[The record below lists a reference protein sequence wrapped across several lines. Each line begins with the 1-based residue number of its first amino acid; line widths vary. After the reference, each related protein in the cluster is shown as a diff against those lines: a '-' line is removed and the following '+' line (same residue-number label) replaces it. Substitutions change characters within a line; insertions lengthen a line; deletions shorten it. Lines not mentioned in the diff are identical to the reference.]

1 LDKHRPNP
9 PHLAKLRFRNLD
21 RGLKFESL
29 FSLEP
34 TIEMAS
40 HIDFEFFD
48 HLYRSRK
55 TLLRILA
62 DRGYNT
68 KPFENFGPDEIEA
81 MVIAGAEALR
91 MDLERP
97 KTADSNI
104 TKCRVVYSLTKLKS
118 KLGSFLNNL
127 LDKTN
132 TDAVDP
138 LTTEVIVMLAA
149 PEGEPV
155 VDMYHTASYEQLTK
169 EKLRIFF
176 FRIANLVI
184 HPSDH
189 VLVPK
194 HEKLAEEEIPFPK
207 AERYKLPFIR
217 FHEDMQARI
226 LGLVPRDIVKITR
239 PSPSSGVY
247 TMYRICSP

>member
-1 LDKHRPNP
+1 MT
-9 PHLAKLRFRNLD
+9 
-21 RGLKFESL
+21 SQ
-29 FSLEP
+29 
-34 TIEMAS
+34 
-40 HIDFEFFD
+40 IDFEFFD
-48 HLYRSRK
+48 HLYRSRR

-81 MVIAGAEALR
+81 MVIAGQDALR

-97 KTADSNI
+97 KPEDSNI
-104 TKCRVVYSLTKLKS
+104 TKCRVLYNLTKLKS
-118 KLGSFLNNL
+118 KLSGFLYSL
-127 LDKTN
+127 TDKEKGE
-132 TDAVDP
+132 DIVDP
-138 LTTEVIVMLAA
+138 SNTEVIVMLAA

-155 VDMYHTASYEQLTK
+155 VDMYHSAAYEQYSSK
-169 EKLRIFF
+169 GLRISF

-194 HEKLAEEEIPFPK
+194 HEKLVEENIPFPK
-207 AERYKLPFIR
+207 AERHKLPFIR

>member
-1 LDKHRPNP
+1 M
-9 PHLAKLRFRNLD
+9 
-21 RGLKFESL
+21 S
-29 FSLEP
+29 SWV
-34 TIEMAS
+34 
-40 HIDFEFFD
+40 DFEFFD

-81 MVIAGAEALR
+81 MVVAGGNANALR

-97 KTADSNI
+97 KPADSTV
-104 TKCRVVYSLTKLKS
+104 TKCRVIYSLTKLKS
-118 KLGSFLNNL
+118 RLSSFLYGLTSNEPGAEL
-127 LDKTN
+127 
-132 TDAVDP
+132 AIDP
-138 LTTEVIVMLAA
+138 TTTEVVVMLAA

-155 VDMYHTASYEQLTK
+155 VDLYHSAAYEQYSSIG
-169 EKLRIFF
+169 LRISF

-189 VLVPK
+189 ELVPK
-194 HEKLAEEEIPFPK
+194 HQKLSEEEIPFPK
-207 AERYKLPFIR
+207 SERHKLPFIR

>member
-1 LDKHRPNP
+1 MT
-9 PHLAKLRFRNLD
+9 
-21 RGLKFESL
+21 SQ
-29 FSLEP
+29 
-34 TIEMAS
+34 
-40 HIDFEFFD
+40 IDFEFFD

-68 KPFENFGPDEIEA
+68 KPFELFGPDEIEA
-81 MVIAGAEALR
+81 MVVAGKDALR

-97 KTADSNI
+97 KPDDSNI
-104 TKCRVVYSLTKLKS
+104 TKCLVLYSLTKLKS
-118 KLGSFLNNL
+118 KLNGFMSTL
-127 LDKTN
+127 LEKEADTY
-132 TDAVDP
+132 VDP
-138 LTTEVIVMLAA
+138 TTTEVVVMLAA

-155 VDMYHTASYEQLTK
+155 AELYHAAAYDVFSK
-169 EKLRIFF
+169 VGLRISF

-189 VLVPK
+189 ILVPK
-194 HEKLAEEEIPFPK
+194 HEKLKEEEIPFPK

-239 PSPSSGVY
+239 PSPSSGTY

>member
-1 LDKHRPNP
+1 MT
-9 PHLAKLRFRNLD
+9 
-21 RGLKFESL
+21 SQ
-29 FSLEP
+29 
-34 TIEMAS
+34 
-40 HIDFEFFD
+40 IDFEFFD

-68 KPFENFGPDEIEA
+68 KPFEHFGPDEIEA
-81 MVIAGAEALR
+81 MVVAGANALR

-97 KTADSNI
+97 KPKDSTI
-104 TKCRVVYSLTKLKS
+104 TKCRVIYSLTKLKT
-118 KLGSFLNNL
+118 KLSGFLGGL
-127 LDKTN
+127 TDKEKG
-132 TDAVDP
+132 DEAVNPSD
-138 LTTEVIVMLAA
+138 TEVIVMLAA
-149 PEGEPV
+149 PEGEAV
-155 VDMYHTASYEQLTK
+155 VDMFHTEAYDQYANHG
-169 EKLRIFF
+169 LRISF

-207 AERYKLPFIR
+207 AERFKLPLIR

-226 LGLVPRDIVKITR
+226 LGLVPRDVVKITR

-247 TMYRICSP
+247 TMYRICWP

>member
-1 LDKHRPNP
+1 MT
-9 PHLAKLRFRNLD
+9 
-21 RGLKFESL
+21 SQ
-29 FSLEP
+29 
-34 TIEMAS
+34 
-40 HIDFEFFD
+40 IDFEFFD
-48 HLYRSRK
+48 HLFRSRK

-68 KPFENFGPDEIEA
+68 KPFENFGPEEIEA

-97 KTADSNI
+97 KPADSNI
-104 TKCRVVYSLTKLKS
+104 TKCRVMYQLTKLKS
-118 KLGSFLNNL
+118 KLSGFLYGL
-127 LDKTN
+127 
-132 TDAVDP
+132 TDPEKAGEDVIDP
-138 LTTEVIVMLAA
+138 SNTEVIVMLAA

-155 VDMYHTASYEQLTK
+155 VDMYHSAAYEQYSSK
-169 EKLRIFF
+169 GLRISF

-184 HPSDH
+184 HPSEH

-194 HEKLAEEEIPFPK
+194 HEKLAEEDIPFPK
-207 AERYKLPFIR
+207 AERLKLPFIR